1 VPVLQVEETSAAVLA
16 DRLTADLDNNAA
28 LLRWLMIDTYG
39 AIGTGVELPA
49 WRRRAACAG
58 MPVETF
64 VPEGVKGRAP
74 DYRQALE
81 TCERCPVTVEC
92 AADAY
97 AVEGDGPY
105 AFGVW
110 GGLTPK
116 ARAVAHRDDRAA
128 A

>member
-1 VPVLQVEETSAAVLA
+1 VLQVEEASAQRLA

-28 LLRWLMIDTYG
+28 LLRWLMVDTFG
-39 AIGTGVELPA
+39 EVGTGVELPA

-64 VPEGVKGRAP
+64 VPEGKRGVAP
-74 DYRQALE
+74 DYTTALE

-92 AADAY
+92 AADAA
-97 AVEGDGPY
+97 AVEGDGY

-116 ARAVAHRDDRAA
+116 ARQAAHRDDRVAA
-128 A
+128 